1 MLYLS
6 TTLSLYLSPSVLCVV
21 LVNYTQLVFVTI
33 CTLCCTCQLHSAC
46 ICRQLYSVLYL
57 STTLSLYLSP
67 SVLCVVLVNY
77 TQLVFV
83 TICTLCC
90 TCQLHSACI
99 CHHLYSVLYLSTTLS
114 LYLSPSVLCVVLVNY
129 TQLVFVTISTL
140 CCTCQLHSACI
151 CHHLY
156 SVLYLLTTLSLYLSP
171 SVLCVVLV
179 NYTQLVFVTIST
191 LCCTCQLHSA
201 CICCQLYSVLY
212 LSTTLSLY
220 LLPAV
225 LCVVL
230 VNYTQLV
237 FVTICTLVLYLS
249 TTLSLY
255 LSPSVLCIVLV
266 NYTQLVFVA
275 SCTLCCTCQ
284 LYSACICCQL
294 YSDLMY
300 GSCVDA
306 MLKAHLKFDDSLYM
320 YVFEHRSE
328 YETLPYWMGESNH
341 YTHCNTNSLNYK
353 IKDHYCN
360 MLTNNH
366 LWSFIVHSQQNFPC
380 IHNKV
385 WEFITHICNF

>member
-6 TTLSLYLSPSVLCVV
+6 TTLSLYLSPAVLCVV

-46 ICRQLYSVLYL
+46 ICHHLYSVLYLSTTLSLYLSPSLLCVVLVNYTQLVFVTISTLCCTCQLHSACICHHLYSVLYL

-129 TQLVFVTISTL
+129 TQLVFVTICTL

-171 SVLCVVLV
+171 SVFCVVLV

-237 FVTICTLVLYLS
+237 FVTICTLCCTCQLHSACICHHLYSVLYLS

-255 LSPSVLCIVLV
+255 LLPAVLCVVLV

-275 SCTLCCTCQ
+275 SCTLT
-284 LYSACICCQL
+284 
-294 YSDLMY
+294 
-300 GSCVDA
+300 
-306 MLKAHLKFDDSLYM
+306 
-320 YVFEHRSE
+320 
-328 YETLPYWMGESNH
+328 
-341 YTHCNTNSLNYK
+341 
-353 IKDHYCN
+353 
-360 MLTNNH
+360 
-366 LWSFIVHSQQNFPC
+366 
-380 IHNKV
+380 
-385 WEFITHICNF
+385 